1 MRRFLSLALPLA
13 LVACGSQLLGP
24 GFTAHAQTPAQT
36 PASAQTPAP
45 TPCPP
50 TATLDQLIVALDD
63 AVSGPANKD
72 RACMKQLLLPN
83 VRLIPV
89 GPNGPHVLT
98 LDDWIAAV
106 AKNGDEIVT
115 EHQIKVQSEA
125 FGHIAHLWSTYTTT
139 LAGKPLA
146 RGINSIQAVFDGQ
159 NWHVLQI
166 LWQAENATDQIPAQ
180 YLP

>member
-1 MRRFLSLALPLA
+1 MRRLAVLFVLIA
-13 LVACGSQLLGP
+13 IA
-24 GFTAHAQTPAQT
+24 AAIHAQTAAPAQT
-36 PASAQTPAP
+36 SPATLTPI
-45 TPCPP
+45 PCPP
-50 TATLDQLIVALDD
+50 TATLDQLIIALDA

-72 RACMKQLLLPN
+72 RACMKQLLLPTA
-83 VRLIPV
+83 RLIPI
-89 GPNGPHVLT
+89 GPNGPRILT

-106 AKNGDEIVT
+106 ARNGDEVVT
-115 EHQIKVQSEA
+115 ERQIKYQSEA

-146 RGINSIQAVFDGQ
+146 RGINSIQAAYDGQ
-159 NWHVLQI
+159 SWHVVEI

>member
-1 MRRFLSLALPLA
+1 MRRLAVL
-13 LVACGSQLLGP
+13 LVLIA
-24 GFTAHAQTPAQT
+24 TAAVIHAQTAAPAQT
-36 PASAQTPAP
+36 SPAALTPM
-45 TPCPP
+45 PCPP
-50 TATLDQLIVALDD
+50 TTTLDQLIVAIDA

-72 RACMKQLLLPN
+72 RACMKQLLLPTA
-83 VRLIPV
+83 RLIPV
-89 GPNGPHVLT
+89 GPNGPRILT

-106 AKNGDEIVT
+106 ARNGDEVVT
-115 EHQIKVQSEA
+115 ERQIKYQSEA

-146 RGINSIQAVFDGQ
+146 RGINSIQAAYDGQ
-159 NWHVLQI
+159 SWHVVEI

>member
-1 MRRFLSLALPLA
+1 MRRLAVLFVLIA
-13 LVACGSQLLGP
+13 
-24 GFTAHAQTPAQT
+24 TAAAIHAQTAAPAQT
-36 PASAQTPAP
+36 SPAALAP
-45 TPCPP
+45 MPCPP
-50 TATLDQLIVALDD
+50 TTTLDQLIIALDA

-72 RACMKQLLLPN
+72 RACMKQLLLPTA
-83 VRLIPV
+83 RLIPI
-89 GPNGPHVLT
+89 GPHGPRILT

-106 AKNGDEIVT
+106 ARNGDEVIT
-115 EHQIKVQSEA
+115 ERQIKYQSEA

-146 RGINSIQAVFDGQ
+146 RGINSIQAAYDGQ
-159 NWHVLQI
+159 SWHVVEI